1 MDRFMKTQIII
12 RSLIGALVGTLML
25 FVMLTFQ
32 VRQNERVVLT
42 RFGRPVSVLVEPG
55 LYVKWPWPVETVNR
69 FDARLDFYDARISEA
84 LTRDKRN
91 VIIPV
96 YVAWRVDDPLKFLQ
110 SLGTA
115 ENARNKLDGL
125 VTSAR
130 NTVLG
135 GYDFGHLVSTN
146 RDELKITEIEHTI
159 TDLVA
164 QQAKQSF
171 GIMVEQVGIKRLALP
186 EANTTFVFERMRA
199 ERAQFAAQY
208 RAEGQQRADEIRAK
222 TDADKIVTLAAAR
235 RYAEET
241 RGKAEAKAARIYA
254 AAHKRNPSLY
264 KFLRDLDALKQIT
277 GTKTTVVLDTTTPP
291 FDLLRPAPKGK

>member
-1 MDRFMKTQIII
+1 MKTQIIV
-12 RSLIGALVGTLML
+12 RGLIGALVGALML

-42 RFGRPVSVLVEPG
+42 RFGKPVRVLLEPG
-55 LYVKWPWPVETVNR
+55 LYGKWPWPIETVNR

-96 YVAWRVDDPLKFLQ
+96 YVAWRIDDPLKFLQ
-110 SLGTA
+110 SLGSA
-115 ENARNKLDGL
+115 DNARNKLDGL

-135 GYDFGHLVSTN
+135 GYDFNQLVSTN
-146 RDELKITEIEHTI
+146 RDEVKIPEIERTI

-171 GIMVEQVGIKRLALP
+171 GIAIEQVGIKRLTLP
-186 EANTTFVFERMRA
+186 QANTQFVFERMRA

-208 RAEGQQRADEIRAK
+208 RAEGQQQADEVRAK
-222 TDADKIVTLAAAR
+222 TDADKTVILADAR
-235 RYAEET
+235 KYAEET
-241 RGKAEAKAARIYA
+241 RGKGEAEAARVYRT
-254 AAHKRNPSLY
+254 AHEKDPSFY
-264 KFLRDLDALKQIT
+264 KFLRELDALKQIT
-277 GTKTTVVLDTTTPP
+277 ATNTTVVLDTATPP
-291 FDLLRPAPKGK
+291 FDLLRPSLKGE

>member
-1 MDRFMKTQIII
+1 MKSQIII
-12 RSLIGALVGTLML
+12 RGFIGALVGALLL

-42 RFGRPVSVLVEPG
+42 RFGRPVRVLVEPG
-55 LYVKWPWPVETVNR
+55 LYGKWPWPIETVNR
-69 FDARLDFYDARISEA
+69 FDARLDFYEARISEA

-96 YVAWRVDDPLKFLQ
+96 YVAWRIDDPLKFLQ
-110 SLGTA
+110 SLGNA
-115 ENARNKLDGL
+115 DNARSKLDGL

-135 GYDFGHLVSTN
+135 GYDFNQLVSTN
-146 RDELKITEIEHTI
+146 RDEVKIPEMERTI

-171 GIMVEQVGIKRLALP
+171 GIAVEQVGIKRLTLP
-186 EANTTFVFERMRA
+186 EANTQFVFDRMRA

-208 RAEGQQRADEIRAK
+208 RAEGQQQADEVRAK
-222 TDADKIVTLAAAR
+222 TDADKMVILADAR
-235 RYAEET
+235 KYSEET
-241 RGKAEAKAARIYA
+241 RGKAEAEAASIYT
-254 AAHKRNPSLY
+254 AAHEKDPSLY
-264 KFLRDLDALKQIT
+264 KFLRELDALKQIT
-277 GTKTTVVLDTTTPP
+277 ATNTTVVLDTTTPP
-291 FDLLRPAPKGK
+291 FDLLRAAPKGE

>member
-1 MDRFMKTQIII
+1 MKTQIVV
-12 RSLIGALVGTLML
+12 RSLIGALVGALLL

-42 RFGRPVSVLVEPG
+42 RFGKPVRVLVEPG
-55 LYVKWPWPVETVNR
+55 LYGKWPWPIETVNR

-96 YVAWRVDDPLKFLQ
+96 YVAWRIDDPLKFLQ
-110 SLGTA
+110 SLGSA
-115 ENARNKLDGL
+115 DNARSKLDGL

-135 GYDFGHLVSTN
+135 GYDFTQLISTN
-146 RDELKITEIEHTI
+146 RDEVKIPEIEHTI
-159 TDLVA
+159 TALVA

-171 GIMVEQVGIKRLALP
+171 GIAVEQVGIKRLTLP
-186 EANTTFVFERMRA
+186 EANTQFVFERMRA

-208 RAEGQQRADEIRAK
+208 RAEGQQRADEVRAK
-222 TDADKIVTLAAAR
+222 TDADKTVILADAR
-235 RYAEET
+235 KYAEET
-241 RGKAEAKAARIYA
+241 RGKAEAEAARIYA
-254 AAHKRNPSLY
+254 AAHEKDPSLY
-264 KFLRDLDALKQIT
+264 KFLRELDALRQIT
-277 GTKTTVVLDTTTPP
+277 ATNTTVVLDTATPP
-291 FDLLRPAPKGK
+291 FDLLRPALKGE

>member
-1 MDRFMKTQIII
+1 MKTQIII
-12 RSLIGALVGTLML
+12 RGLIGALVGALLL

-32 VRQNERVVLT
+32 VRQNERIVLT
-42 RFGRPVSVLVEPG
+42 RFGRPVRVLVEPG
-55 LYVKWPWPVETVNR
+55 LYGKWPWPIETVNR

-96 YVAWRVDDPLKFLQ
+96 YVAWRIDDPLKFLQ
-110 SLGTA
+110 SLGSA
-115 ENARNKLDGL
+115 DNARSKLDGL

-135 GYDFGHLVSTN
+135 GYNFSQLVSTN
-146 RDELKITEIEHTI
+146 RDEVKIPEIEHTI

-171 GIMVEQVGIKRLALP
+171 GVAVEQVGIKRLTLP
-186 EANTTFVFERMRA
+186 EANTQFVFERMRA

-208 RAEGQQRADEIRAK
+208 RAEGQQQADEVRAK
-222 TDADKIVTLAAAR
+222 TDADKVVILADASK
-235 RYAEET
+235 YSEET
-241 RGKAEAKAARIYA
+241 RGKAEAE
-254 AAHKRNPSLY
+254 AAHIYTAAHEKDPSLY
-264 KFLRDLDALKQIT
+264 KFLRELDALKQIT
-277 GTKTTVVLDTTTPP
+277 ATNTTVVLDTTTPP
-291 FDLLRPAPKGK
+291 FDLLRPALKGE

>member
-1 MDRFMKTQIII
+1 MKTQIII
-12 RSLIGALVGTLML
+12 RGLIGALVGALLL

-42 RFGRPVSVLVEPG
+42 RFGRPVRVLVEPG
-55 LYVKWPWPVETVNR
+55 LYGKWPWPIETVNR

-96 YVAWRVDDPLKFLQ
+96 YVAWRIDDPLKFLQ
-110 SLGTA
+110 SLGSA
-115 ENARNKLDGL
+115 DNARSKLDGL

-135 GYDFGHLVSTN
+135 GYDFSQLVSTN
-146 RDELKITEIEHTI
+146 RAEVKIPEIEHTI

-171 GIMVEQVGIKRLALP
+171 GIAVEQVGIKRLTLP
-186 EANTTFVFERMRA
+186 EANTQFVFERMRA

-208 RAEGQQRADEIRAK
+208 RAEGQQQADEVRAK
-222 TDADKIVTLAAAR
+222 TDADKTVILADAR
-235 RYAEET
+235 KYAEET
-241 RGKAEAKAARIYA
+241 RGKAEAE
-254 AAHKRNPSLY
+254 AAHIYTTAHEKDPSLY
-264 KFLRDLDALKQIT
+264 RFLRELDALKQIT
-277 GTKTTVVLDTTTPP
+277 GTNTTVVLDTATPP
-291 FDLLRPAPKGK
+291 FDLLRSAPKGE

>member
-1 MDRFMKTQIII
+1 MKSQIII
-12 RSLIGALVGTLML
+12 RSLIGALVGALLL

-42 RFGRPVSVLVEPG
+42 RFGRPIRVLIEPG
-55 LYVKWPWPVETVNR
+55 LYGKWPWPIETVNR

-96 YVAWRVDDPLKFLQ
+96 YVAWRIDDPLKFLQ
-110 SLGTA
+110 SLGSA
-115 ENARNKLDGL
+115 DNARSKLDGL

-135 GYDFGHLVSTN
+135 GYDFSQLVSTN
-146 RDELKITEIEHTI
+146 RDEVKIPEIEHTI

-171 GIMVEQVGIKRLALP
+171 GIAVEQVGIKRLTLP
-186 EANTTFVFERMRA
+186 EANTEFVFERMRA

-208 RAEGQQRADEIRAK
+208 RAEGQQQADEVRAK
-222 TDADKIVTLAAAR
+222 TDADKMVILAEASK
-235 RYAEET
+235 YSEET
-241 RGKAEAKAARIYA
+241 RGKAEAE
-254 AAHKRNPSLY
+254 AAHIYTAAHEKDPSLY
-264 KFLRDLDALKQIT
+264 KFLRELDALKQIT
-277 GTKTTVVLDTTTPP
+277 ATNTTVVLDTSTPP
-291 FDLLRPAPKGK
+291 FDLLRPALKGE

>member
-1 MDRFMKTQIII
+1 MKTQIIV
-12 RSLIGALVGTLML
+12 RGLIGALVGVLLL

-42 RFGRPVSVLVEPG
+42 RFGRPVRVLVEPG
-55 LYVKWPWPVETVNR
+55 LYGKWPWPIETVNR

-96 YVAWRVDDPLKFLQ
+96 YVAWRIDDPLKFLQ
-110 SLGTA
+110 SLGSA
-115 ENARNKLDGL
+115 DNARSKLDGL

-135 GYDFGHLVSTN
+135 GYDFTQLVSTN
-146 RDELKITEIEHTI
+146 RDEVKIPEIEHTI

-171 GIMVEQVGIKRLALP
+171 GIAVEQVGIKRLTLP
-186 EANTTFVFERMRA
+186 EANTQFVFERMRA

-208 RAEGQQRADEIRAK
+208 RAEGQQRADEVRAK
-222 TDADKIVTLAAAR
+222 TDADKTVILADAR
-235 RYAEET
+235 KYAEET
-241 RGKAEAKAARIYA
+241 RGKAEAEAARIYT
-254 AAHKRNPSLY
+254 AAHEKDPSLY
-264 KFLRDLDALKQIT
+264 RFLRELDALKQIT
-277 GTKTTVVLDTTTPP
+277 ATNTTVVLDTATPP
-291 FDLLRPAPKGK
+291 FDLLRPALMGE

>member
-1 MDRFMKTQIII
+1 MKTQIII
-12 RSLIGALVGTLML
+12 RGLIGALVGALLL

-32 VRQNERVVLT
+32 VRQNERIVLT
-42 RFGRPVSVLVEPG
+42 RFGRPVRVLVEPG
-55 LYVKWPWPVETVNR
+55 LYGKWPWPIETVNR

-96 YVAWRVDDPLKFLQ
+96 YVAWRIDDPLKFLQ
-110 SLGTA
+110 SLGSA
-115 ENARNKLDGL
+115 DNARSKLDGL

-135 GYDFGHLVSTN
+135 GYDFSQLVSTN
-146 RDELKITEIEHTI
+146 RDEVKIPEIEHTI

-171 GIMVEQVGIKRLALP
+171 GVAVEQVGIKRLTLP
-186 EANTTFVFERMRA
+186 EANTQFVFERMRA

-208 RAEGQQRADEIRAK
+208 RAEGQQQADEVRAK
-222 TDADKIVTLAAAR
+222 TDADKVVILADASK
-235 RYAEET
+235 YSEET
-241 RGKAEAKAARIYA
+241 RGKAEAE
-254 AAHKRNPSLY
+254 AAHIYTAAHEKDPSLY
-264 KFLRDLDALKQIT
+264 KFLRELDALKQIT
-277 GTKTTVVLDTTTPP
+277 ATNTTVVLDTATPP
-291 FDLLRPAPKGK
+291 FDLLRPALKGE

>member
-1 MDRFMKTQIII
+1 MKMQIIV
-12 RSLIGALVGTLML
+12 RGLIGALVGALLL

-42 RFGRPVSVLVEPG
+42 RFGRPVRVLVEPG
-55 LYVKWPWPVETVNR
+55 LYRKWPWPIETVNR

-96 YVAWRVDDPLKFLQ
+96 YVAWRIDDPLKFLQ
-110 SLGTA
+110 SLGSA
-115 ENARNKLDGL
+115 DNARSKLDGL

-135 GYDFGHLVSTN
+135 GYDFSQLVSTN
-146 RDELKITEIEHTI
+146 RDEIKIAEIEHAI

-171 GIMVEQVGIKRLALP
+171 GIAVEQVGIKRLTLP
-186 EANTTFVFERMRA
+186 EANTQFVFERMRA

-208 RAEGQQRADEIRAK
+208 RAEGQQRADEVRAK
-222 TDADKIVTLAAAR
+222 TDAEKIGILADAR
-235 RYAEET
+235 KYAEET
-241 RGKAEAKAARIYA
+241 RGKAEAEAARIYT
-254 AAHKRNPSLY
+254 AAHEKDPSLY
-264 KFLRDLDALKQIT
+264 KFLRELDALKQIT
-277 GTKTTVVLDTTTPP
+277 ATNTTVVLDTATPP
-291 FDLLRPAPKGK
+291 FDLLRPALKGE

>member
-1 MDRFMKTQIII
+1 MKTQIII
-12 RSLIGALVGTLML
+12 RGLIGALVGALLL

-32 VRQNERVVLT
+32 VRQNERIVLT
-42 RFGRPVSVLVEPG
+42 RFGRPVRVLVEPG
-55 LYVKWPWPVETVNR
+55 LYGKWPWPIETVNR

-96 YVAWRVDDPLKFLQ
+96 YVAWRIDDPLKFLQ
-110 SLGTA
+110 SLGSA
-115 ENARNKLDGL
+115 DNARSKLDGL

-135 GYDFGHLVSTN
+135 GYDFSQLVSTN
-146 RDELKITEIEHTI
+146 RDEVKIPEMEHTI

-171 GIMVEQVGIKRLALP
+171 GVAVEQVGIKRLTLP
-186 EANTTFVFERMRA
+186 EANTQFVFERMRA

-208 RAEGQQRADEIRAK
+208 RAEGQQQADEVRAK
-222 TDADKIVTLAAAR
+222 TDADKVVILADASK
-235 RYAEET
+235 YSEET
-241 RGKAEAKAARIYA
+241 RGKAEAE
-254 AAHKRNPSLY
+254 AAHIYTAAHEKDPSLY
-264 KFLRDLDALKQIT
+264 KFLRELDALKQIT
-277 GTKTTVVLDTTTPP
+277 ATNTTVVLDTTTPP
-291 FDLLRPAPKGK
+291 FDLLRPALKGE

>member
-1 MDRFMKTQIII
+1 MKTQIIV
-12 RSLIGALVGTLML
+12 RGLIGALISALML

-42 RFGRPVSVLVEPG
+42 RFGRPVRVLVEPG
-55 LYVKWPWPVETVNR
+55 LFVKWPWPIETVNR

-110 SLGTA
+110 SLGSA
-115 ENARNKLDGL
+115 QNARTKLEGL

-135 GYDFGHLVSTN
+135 GYDFGQLVSTN
-146 RDELKITEIEHTI
+146 RDELRITEIEHTI

-171 GIMVEQVGIKRLALP
+171 GVTVEQVGIKRLALP
-186 EANTTFVFERMRA
+186 EINTTFVFERMRA

-222 TDADKIVTLAAAR
+222 TDADRTIVLAAAR

-254 AAHKRNPSLY
+254 AAHKKDPSLY
-264 KFLRDLDALKQIT
+264 KFLRELDALKQIT
-277 GTKTTVVLDTTTPP
+277 GTKTTLVLDTATPP
-291 FDLLRPAPKGK
+291 FDLLHPAPEGK

>member
-1 MDRFMKTQIII
+1 MKTQIIV
-12 RSLIGALVGTLML
+12 RGLIGALVGALLL

-42 RFGRPVSVLVEPG
+42 RFGRPVRVLVEPG
-55 LYVKWPWPVETVNR
+55 LYGKWPWPIETVNR

-96 YVAWRVDDPLKFLQ
+96 YVAWRIDDPLKFLQ
-110 SLGTA
+110 SLGSA
-115 ENARNKLDGL
+115 DNARSKLDGL

-135 GYDFGHLVSTN
+135 GYDFSQLVSTN
-146 RDELKITEIEHTI
+146 RAEVKIPEIEHTI

-171 GIMVEQVGIKRLALP
+171 GIAVVQVGIKRLTLP
-186 EANTTFVFERMRA
+186 EANTQFVFERMRA

-208 RAEGQQRADEIRAK
+208 RAEGQQQADEVRAK
-222 TDADKIVTLAAAR
+222 TDADKVVMLADAR
-235 RYAEET
+235 KYAEET
-241 RGKAEAKAARIYA
+241 RGKAEAEAARIYR
-254 AAHKRNPSLY
+254 AAHEKDPSFY
-264 KFLRDLDALKQIT
+264 RFLRELDALKQIT
-277 GTKTTVVLDTTTPP
+277 STNTTVVLDTATPP
-291 FDLLRPAPKGK
+291 FDLLSPVPKGE

>member
-1 MDRFMKTQIII
+1 MKTQIIV
-12 RSLIGALVGTLML
+12 RSLIGALVGALLL

-42 RFGRPVSVLVEPG
+42 RFGRPVRVLVEPG
-55 LYVKWPWPVETVNR
+55 LYGKWPWPIETVNR

-96 YVAWRVDDPLKFLQ
+96 YVAWRIDDPLKFLQ
-110 SLGTA
+110 SLGSA
-115 ENARNKLDGL
+115 DNARSKLDGL

-135 GYDFGHLVSTN
+135 GYDFAQLVSTN
-146 RDELKITEIEHTI
+146 RDEVKIPEIEHTI
-159 TDLVA
+159 TELVA

-171 GIMVEQVGIKRLALP
+171 GISVEQVGIKRLTLP
-186 EANTTFVFERMRA
+186 EANTQFVFERMRA

-208 RAEGQQRADEIRAK
+208 RAEGQQRADEVRAK
-222 TDADKIVTLAAAR
+222 TDADKIVILADAR
-235 RYAEET
+235 KYAEET
-241 RGKAEAKAARIYA
+241 RGKAEAEAGTHLHGGARERPVAVQISPGIGRPETNHGHQHDCRA
-254 AAHKRNPSLY
+254 RH
-264 KFLRDLDALKQIT
+264 RDA
-277 GTKTTVVLDTTTPP
+277 TV
-291 FDLLRPAPKGK
+291 

>member
-1 MDRFMKTQIII
+1 MKTQIII
-12 RSLIGALVGTLML
+12 RGLIGALVGALLL

-32 VRQNERVVLT
+32 VRQNERIVLT
-42 RFGRPVSVLVEPG
+42 RFGKPVRVLVEPG
-55 LYVKWPWPVETVNR
+55 LYGKWPWPIETVNR

-96 YVAWRVDDPLKFLQ
+96 YVAWRIDDPLKFLQ
-110 SLGTA
+110 SLGSA
-115 ENARNKLDGL
+115 DNARSKLDGL

-135 GYDFGHLVSTN
+135 GYDFSQLVSTN
-146 RDELKITEIEHTI
+146 RDEVKIPEMERTI

-171 GIMVEQVGIKRLALP
+171 GVAVEQVGIKRLTLP
-186 EANTTFVFERMRA
+186 EANTQFVFERMRA

-208 RAEGQQRADEIRAK
+208 RAEGQQQADEVRAK
-222 TDADKIVTLAAAR
+222 TDADKVVILADASK
-235 RYAEET
+235 YSEET
-241 RGKAEAKAARIYA
+241 RGKAEAE
-254 AAHKRNPSLY
+254 AAHIYTAAHEKDPSLY
-264 KFLRDLDALKQIT
+264 KFLRELDALKQIT
-277 GTKTTVVLDTTTPP
+277 ATNTTVVLDTTTPP
-291 FDLLRPAPKGK
+291 FDLLRPALKGE

>member
-1 MDRFMKTQIII
+1 MKTQIII
-12 RSLIGALVGTLML
+12 RGLIGALVGALLL

-32 VRQNERVVLT
+32 VRQNERIVLT
-42 RFGRPVSVLVEPG
+42 RFGRPVRVLVEPG
-55 LYVKWPWPVETVNR
+55 LYGKWPWPIETVNR

-96 YVAWRVDDPLKFLQ
+96 YVAWRIDDPLKFLQ
-110 SLGTA
+110 SLGSA
-115 ENARNKLDGL
+115 DNARSKLDGL

-135 GYDFGHLVSTN
+135 GYDFSQLVSTN
-146 RDELKITEIEHTI
+146 RDEVKIPEIEHTI

-171 GIMVEQVGIKRLALP
+171 GVAVEQVGIKRLTLP
-186 EANTTFVFERMRA
+186 EANTQFVFERMRA

-208 RAEGQQRADEIRAK
+208 RAEGQQQADEVRAK
-222 TDADKIVTLAAAR
+222 TDADKVVILADASK
-235 RYAEET
+235 YSEET
-241 RGKAEAKAARIYA
+241 RGKAEAE
-254 AAHKRNPSLY
+254 AAHIYTAAHEKDPSLY
-264 KFLRDLDALKQIT
+264 KFLRELDALKQIT
-277 GTKTTVVLDTTTPP
+277 ATNTTVVLDTTTPP
-291 FDLLRPAPKGK
+291 FDLLRPALKGE

>member
-1 MDRFMKTQIII
+1 MKSQIIV
-12 RSLIGALVGTLML
+12 RGLIGALVGALLL

-42 RFGRPVSVLVEPG
+42 RFGRPVRVLVEPG
-55 LYVKWPWPVETVNR
+55 LYGKWPWPIETVNR

-96 YVAWRVDDPLKFLQ
+96 YVAWRIDDPLKFLQ
-110 SLGTA
+110 SLGSA
-115 ENARNKLDGL
+115 DNARSKLDGL

-135 GYDFGHLVSTN
+135 GYDFNQLVSTN
-146 RDELKITEIEHTI
+146 RDEVKIPEIERTI

-164 QQAKQSF
+164 QQARQSF
-171 GIMVEQVGIKRLALP
+171 GIAVEQVGIKRLTLP
-186 EANTTFVFERMRA
+186 EANTQYVFERMRA

-208 RAEGQQRADEIRAK
+208 RAEGQQQADEVRAK
-222 TDADKIVTLAAAR
+222 TDADKVVILADASK
-235 RYAEET
+235 YSEET
-241 RGKAEAKAARIYA
+241 RGKAEAEAARIYT
-254 AAHKRNPSLY
+254 AAHEKDPSLY
-264 KFLRDLDALKQIT
+264 KFLRELDALKQIT
-277 GTKTTVVLDTTTPP
+277 ATNTTVVLDTGTPP
-291 FDLLRPAPKGK
+291 FDLLRPALKGE